1 MYRIMEYETSSLTT
15 GLYERFDPP
24 RSSADKDQ
32 LGTMTGRIVRVI
44 RHWHNTYVIART
56 RAALMKLDDF
66 ALHDIGLSR
75 DDIAAAARNAVE
87 NPDPD
92 YPQAS

>member
-1 MYRIMEYETSSLTT
+1 MYKFSEYDTSSLTT

-24 RSSADKDQ
+24 RSTALKDHI
-32 LGTMTGRIVRVI
+32 GAMIDGIGRVI
-44 RHWHNTYVIART
+44 RRWYNAYVTART
-56 RAALMKLDDF
+56 RAALAKLDDF
-66 ALHDIGLSR
+66 ALHDIGLSSN
-75 DDIAAAARNAVE
+75 DIAAAAHNAVQ